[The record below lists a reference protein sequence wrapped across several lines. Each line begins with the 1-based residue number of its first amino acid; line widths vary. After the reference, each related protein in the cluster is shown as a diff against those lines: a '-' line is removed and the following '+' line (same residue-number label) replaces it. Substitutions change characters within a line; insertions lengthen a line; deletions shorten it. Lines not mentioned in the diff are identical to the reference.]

1 VKFQQLLK
9 RVTDIVLAVLI
20 LILTSP
26 FLLLVTLLIWIL
38 EGRPIFYISRRH
50 VTADRTIPIFKF
62 RTMVRDA
69 TNPKYRLRE
78 RFMKDGYLD
87 IPRTCEV
94 YTPIGRFLERIQM
107 VELPQ
112 MLNVIFHGMS
122 LIGNRPLP
130 ADNVRL
136 LKKYPHWSKRFDSP
150 AGITGLAQVVG
161 KIRLS
166 PTQRLGL
173 ESAYSERYQRGNILL
188 CDMFIFFYTLAVII
202 FSRNLSVKSAYALVG
217 SREPQSPLE
226 DSDPEV
232 VSRANPAGSRF
243 KTTAS

>member
-1 VKFQQLLK
+1 MKFQQRLK
-9 RVTDIVLAVLI
+9 RVIDVSLAAFI
-20 LILTSP
+20 LVFASP
-26 FLLLVTLLIWIL
+26 FLLLVMLLIWIL

-69 TNPKYRLRE
+69 KDPKYRLKE

-94 YTPIGRFLERIQM
+94 YTPIGRFLERVQI
-107 VELPQ
+107 VEVPQ
-112 MLNVIFHGMS
+112 MINVIFHGMS

-130 ADNVRL
+130 AENVQL
-136 LKKYPHWSKRFDSP
+136 LKKYPNWSARFESP

-166 PTQRLGL
+166 PEQRLGL
-173 ESAYSERYQRGNILL
+173 EAAYSRRYQRGDIIL
-188 CDMFIFFYTLAVII
+188 CDAFIFFSTLAVI
-202 FSRNLSVKSAYALVG
+202 FLSLNVPVETAYSLIRTG
-217 SREPQSPLE
+217 EPENRTDESEAP
-226 DSDPEV
+226 SGASGAPA
-232 VSRANPAGSRF
+232 VSKF
-243 KTTAS
+243 ETTA